1 LKKGTVI
8 VIDGEEMEVAGIA
21 MAKTG
26 KHGSAKAMLMVRDPK
41 TGKMV
46 DKMVPSTTSFKQPKQ
61 KPKEIEEEKK
71 FDMAC
76 LDEEV
81 LEEEKSQ
88 VSLLYSFDELVM
100 D

>member
-1 LKKGTVI
+1 MKFKARIKKGRAAQQSSDESSGSSDDEGQIQAGNLKKGTVI

-46 DKMVPSTTSFKQPKQ
+46 EKMVPSTASFKQPK
-61 KPKEIEEEKK
+61 
-71 FDMAC
+71 
-76 LDEEV
+76 
-81 LEEEKSQ
+81 
-88 VSLLYSFDELVM
+88 
-100 D
+100 